1 MPDRTVSLS
10 LQTGTGFLS
19 GALDR
24 DVFGGIYLSYNN
36 LARFDAACQAL
47 GLQAIRWPG
56 GTLAETRAD
65 RYGFAFA
72 DFVAPAAHRAGL
84 TEMLAHARAVDAS
97 FSMILPL
104 AAYAGDE
111 AGLRAA
117 VAGFMAR
124 LLGGEFGPL
133 PREFTL
139 ELGNE
144 YYAQDSLAEAPAL
157 YGRLANAAAEEVS
170 RAVFDAAINPGFIDV
185 SVAVQAGR
193 TAAEDAAIR
202 GRMTP
207 LALAQIDEL
216 VVHRFAPD
224 YAGADQRTG
233 AAAEALA
240 AWGDAVEAAGGS
252 APTLFLSAWTVDS
265 LTRSEAL
272 DQYVAARA
280 RLFGVEIDP
289 GSIDLDARG
298 DVGFET
304 FWQSGVVTGPDGQA
318 VALDAGLAARDY
330 GLAQARLL
338 LETLASYAALGLE
351 RGAVYGID
359 MGHAGHLSDRFETFV
374 AADMMRMMS
383 ESLIG
388 TRLVSAP
395 ADEAAEAGAVQSYV
409 FEAED
414 RIVVFLTAG
423 ALGAGGPV
431 EAQLD
436 LGGIAGGFAHV
447 WAESL
452 TAELAPDWRTRYGVP
467 DTPGVDESP
476 EARLYETGLR
486 QALAPQITGDT
497 LRLTLSEDHQV
508 IRLVMART
516 TAAIPALADWAGAVS
531 EPLGYRPAPPVFSDG
546 SAEADL
552 LTGGGGGDRLNGLDG
567 DDRLL
572 GLGGNDALH
581 GGAGHDTIDAGSG
594 DDTLWGEAGTDRLDG
609 NGGDDLVFGG
619 TGDDTLLGGEDSD
632 SLHGNEGDDHLDGRA
647 GNDTLAGYDGNDML
661 VGRAGDD
668 MLQGDGGNDRLIG
681 GDGDD
686 LIFGS
691 DGDDALRGDAGRDRL
706 HGNAGEDV
714 LDGGAGNDVLA
725 GYEGDDTLA
734 GGTGDDTLRGEDGR
748 DALYGNDGNDFLNG
762 GAGADLMVGGAG
774 DDTYVVNDPGDRV
787 VELED
792 GGTDRVLAS
801 VDLALRDFGRE
812 IERLDLLGND
822 DLAAIGNGRSNVIAG
837 NAGNNLIDGA
847 WGDDQLCGGAGD
859 DTFRDS
865 PGNDRICGGAG
876 ADRFVLDANTGYD
889 RVQDFEVGVDRIVLG
904 EGPSATDVKVLDV
917 AGDAVVRIA
926 GGNQL
931 KLIGVD
937 SDLVVID
944 DFLFL

>member
-24 DVFGGIYLSYNN
+24 DAFGGIYLSYNN
-36 LARFDAACQAL
+36 LARFDAACQAM

-65 RYGFAFA
+65 RYGFAFD

-84 TEMLAHARAVDAS
+84 TEMLAHASAVDAS

-144 YYAQDSLAEAPAL
+144 YYAQDSLADAPAL
-157 YGRLANAAAEEVS
+157 YGQLANAAAEEVS
-170 RAVFDAAINPGFIDV
+170 RAVFDAAINPGLVDV

-224 YAGADQRTG
+224 YAGADQRAG

-240 AWGDAVEAAGGS
+240 AWSDAVEAAGGS

-265 LTRSEAL
+265 QTRSEAL
-272 DQYVAARA
+272 DQYVAAQA

-330 GLAQARLL
+330 GLAQARLM

-395 ADEAAEAGAVQSYV
+395 ADEAADAAAVQSYV

-431 EAQLD
+431 EVQLD

-452 TAELAPDWRTRYGVP
+452 TSDLAPDWRTRYGVP
-467 DTPGVDESP
+467 DTPGADESP

-486 QALAPQITGDT
+486 QALVPQITGDT

-531 EPLGYRPAPPVFSDG
+531 EPLGYSPALPVFSDG

-552 LTGGGGGDRLNGLDG
+552 LTGGGGDDRLNGLDG
-567 DDRLL
+567 DDRL
-572 GLGGNDALH
+572 
-581 GGAGHDTIDAGSG
+581 
-594 DDTLWGEAGTDRLDG
+594 
-609 NGGDDLVFGG
+609 
-619 TGDDTLLGGEDSD
+619 
-632 SLHGNEGDDHLDGRA
+632 
-647 GNDTLAGYDGNDML
+647 
-661 VGRAGDD
+661 
-668 MLQGDGGNDRLIG
+668 IG
-681 GDGDD
+681 GHGDD

-748 DALYGNDGNDFLNG
+748 DALYGNDGNDFLDG